1 MSSAS
6 GRTRPEADPPSDFF
20 TFENGAL
27 SPCSRDLLPE
37 EPLGIVLDGEP
48 LITLMR
54 TPGHEEDLAL
64 GFLLTEGLIRSAA
77 EVGAISFCREGV
89 AGARNEVRVHLA
101 SGVKPARPLPAHRK
115 VYSSCSVCGAEMI
128 EEAAAGIAP
137 FRRPAG
143 RIAPGDVFI
152 LAEGMKVSQELFK
165 RTGAAHG
172 AALLRNC
179 LTLPCHSRESGN
191 PDVRPAVLDS
201 RFRGNDNPLVREDIG
216 RHNALDKAIGA
227 AARQGIPLSESLLLL
242 SGRLSFEMV
251 AKAARAGISDVA
263 AVSAPS
269 ALAVTLGRTLNMF
282 LAGFVRNRTMTVY
295 SGADALQTGNARL
308 PGSD

>member
-1 MSSAS
+1 MSRASA
-6 GRTRPEADPPSDFF
+6 RTPPEAATPSGFF

-128 EEAAAGIAP
+128 EEEAAGIAP

-143 RIAPGDVFI
+143 RIAPGDIFI
-152 LAEGMKVSQELFK
+152 LAEGMKTSQELFK
-165 RTGAAHG
+165 QTGAAHG
-172 AALLRNC
+172 AVLGMSSAR
-179 LTLPCHSRESGN
+179 PDSGT
-191 PDVRPAVLDS
+191 
-201 RFRGNDNPLVREDIG
+201 LVREDIG
-216 RHNALDKAIGA
+216 RHNALDKVIGA

-251 AKAARAGISDVA
+251 AKAARAGLSDVA

-269 ALAVTLGRTLNMF
+269 ALAVALGRTLNMF

-295 SGADALQTGNARL
+295 SGANALHMADARL
-308 PGSD
+308 PGE

>member
-1 MSSAS
+1 MSGPGAGAPPESDAPS
-6 GRTRPEADPPSDFF
+6 GFF

-48 LITLMR
+48 VITLMR
-54 TPGHEEDLAL
+54 TPGHEEELAL

-77 EVGAISFCREGV
+77 EVGAISFCREGI
-89 AGARNEVRVHLA
+89 ADARNEVRVYLA

-115 VYSSCSVCGAEMI
+115 VYSSCGICGAEMI
-128 EEAAAGIAP
+128 EEATAGIAP

-143 RIAPGDVFI
+143 RIAPGDLFS
-152 LAEGMKVSQELFK
+152 LAEAMKAHQELFK

-172 AALLRNC
+172 AALL
-179 LTLPCHSRESGN
+179 LSHSRESGN
-191 PDVRPAVLDS
+191 DS
-201 RFRGNDNPLVREDIG
+201 LVVREDIG
-216 RHNALDKAIGA
+216 RHNALDKAVGA
-227 AARQGIPLSESLLLL
+227 AARQGVPLSESLLLL

-269 ALAVTLGRTLNMF
+269 ALAVALGRSLNMF

-295 SGADALQTGNARL
+295 SGADALRAGDARRFARHE
-308 PGSD
+308 

>member
-1 MSSAS
+1 MSAHE
-6 GRTRPEADPPSDFF
+6 RARPEADAPSDCFA
-20 TFENGAL
+20 FENGAL
-27 SPCSRDLLPE
+27 SACSRDLLGE

-48 LITLMR
+48 VITLMR

-77 EVGAISFCREGV
+77 DVGAISFCREGV
-89 AGARNEVRVHLA
+89 AGARNEVRIHLA

-128 EEAAAGIAP
+128 EEAAARIAP

-143 RIAPGDVFI
+143 RIALGDLFN
-152 LAEGMKVSQELFK
+152 LAEAMKASQELFK

-172 AALLRNC
+172 AALGMPSARQ
-179 LTLPCHSRESGN
+179 
-191 PDVRPAVLDS
+191 DS
-201 RFRGNDNPLVREDIG
+201 RPLVREDIG
-216 RHNALDKAIGA
+216 RHNALDKAVGA
-227 AARQGIPLSESLLLL
+227 AARQGIPLSESLLFL

-269 ALAVTLGRTLNMF
+269 ALAVALGRTLNMF
-282 LAGFVRNRTMTVY
+282 LAGFVRNRMMTVY
-295 SGADALQTGNARL
+295 SGADALRAGNARL
-308 PGSD
+308 SEE

>member
-1 MSSAS
+1 MSRASVHRSA
-6 GRTRPEADPPSDFF
+6 EADPAPDARFPDRSGGQAGPGTSFF

-27 SPCSRDLLPE
+27 RPCLRELLPE

-48 LITLMR
+48 VVTLLR

-77 EVGAISFCREGV
+77 EVGAISFCREGI
-89 AGARNEVRVHLA
+89 AGARNEVRAHLCA
-101 SGVKPARPLPAHRK
+101 GVAPARPVPAHRR
-115 VYSSCSVCGAEMI
+115 VYSSCSLCGAEMI
-128 EEAAAGIAP
+128 EEAAAEIAP

-143 RIAPGDVFI
+143 RIAPDDIFA
-152 LAEGMKVSQELFK
+152 LAEFMRDSQELFR

-172 AALLRNC
+172 AAIGMRNMESNI
-179 LTLPCHSRESGN
+179 PHSEIHI
-191 PDVRPAVLDS
+191 PH
-201 RFRGNDNPLVREDIG
+201 FKPLVREDIG
-216 RHNALDKAIGA
+216 RHNALDKVVGA
-227 AARQGIPLSESLLLL
+227 AARQGIPISESLLFL

-269 ALAVTLGRTLNMF
+269 ALAVALARTLNMF
-282 LAGFVRNRTMTVY
+282 LAGFVRDRTMTVY
-295 SGADALQTGNARL
+295 SGADALRA
-308 PGSD
+308 SVCS